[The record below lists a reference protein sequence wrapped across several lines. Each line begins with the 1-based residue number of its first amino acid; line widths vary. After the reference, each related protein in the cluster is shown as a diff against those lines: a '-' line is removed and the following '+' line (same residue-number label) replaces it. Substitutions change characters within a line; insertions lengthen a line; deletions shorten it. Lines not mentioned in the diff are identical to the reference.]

1 MQGNA
6 GNRFQSSQYTIKYIG
21 GKKPGLCH
29 PDQFCVTYVY
39 TLFTTRWLK
48 TSLLATS
55 SSKSMSMAL
64 PATRGLE
71 ASLRHFGKAA

>member
-21 GKKPGLCH
+21 GGKPGLCH

-39 TLFTTRWLK
+39 NLFHSTLLR
-48 TSLLATS
+48 TS
-55 SSKSMSMAL
+55 
-64 PATRGLE
+64 PRGSRAYAILV
-71 ASLRHFGKAA
+71 RP